1 MGSWQA
7 YTKVWQMETEYLYI
21 NSRDELLRIDI
32 SKIVYFEA
40 NGNYTNIVLANKLKN
55 TANMNLAQ
63 TEKALELRLQEKARQ
78 FARVGKRFII
88 NLNYVYDIN
97 IAKQTL
103 MLTNFSTFAF
113 QMPVSKEALKKLK
126 EIYQNVNSRNK

>member
-1 MGSWQA
+1 
-7 YTKVWQMETEYLYI
+7 MEAEYLYI

-40 NGNYTNIVLANKLKN
+40 NGNYTTIVLANKLKT

-88 NLNYVYDIN
+88 NLNYVFDIN
-97 IAKQTL
+97 VAKQSL

-113 QMPVSKEALKKLK
+113 QMPISKEALKKLK
-126 EIYQNVNSRNK
+126 DIYQQVKTNNI

>member
-1 MGSWQA
+1 MN
-7 YTKVWQMETEYLYI
+7 TEYLYI

-32 SKIVYFEA
+32 TKIVYFEA
-40 NGNYTNIVLANKLKN
+40 NGNYTTIVLSNKIKS

-63 TEKALELRLQEKARQ
+63 TEKALEVRLQEKARQ
-78 FARVGKRFII
+78 FARLGKRFII

-97 IAKQTL
+97 VAKQTL
-103 MLTNFSTFAF
+103 MLTNFSTFTF

-126 EIYQNVNSRNK
+126 EMYQNAKQNKQEL